1 MTCFGDETFGPV
13 ISLYRFHD
21 EADAIS
27 RANAGEYGLN
37 ASIYSRDTRRA
48 RAIARQ
54 VKCGTVN
61 INEAF
66 GATFAS
72 IDSPMGG
79 MRELGHGPPAGQR
92 GDPALHRVAV
102 GRGAEADPVRAD
114 VRHEGRDLREA
125 DDRQRPPDEEAGTRM
140 MTPDAATSTTT
151 SSSSGRGSG
160 DRSARCG
167 WSRRATGSR
176 VIEAGARFE
185 DDDFAKTSFDLKK
198 FLFRPEIGCYG
209 IQRIDAVRDSLIL
222 AGAGVGGGSLV
233 YANTLYEPLEAFYKD
248 AQWRDITDWKAEL
261 APYYDQA
268 KRMLGVVEN
277 PLRTPSDD
285 VMEKVANDLG
295 VGDTFHPTPVGV
307 FFGGPESPKGEHVAD
322 PYFGGA
328 GPDRNTC
335 IACGDC
341 MTGCKYN
348 AKNTLV
354 KNYLYLAEQRGAKV
368 MPLTTVTRVRPGA
381 AGGYDVTMK
390 FTKAKR
396 ATARLHPDHHG
407 RAGRLRGRCDRHPEA
422 AAPDEGRGP
431 PAEALGPPGL
441 PLAHQLRV
449 DPRRHR
455 PGPHGRLQ
463 LRDRDHLLVPP
474 RRGHPRRAGA
484 LRQGQQRDGDAADR
498 AHRRRRPRAALA
510 TWLKEMWNERKNVA
524 NLYDLK
530 HWSERT
536 VVALVMQTLDN
547 SITTYP
553 KRIPGTK
560 KWRLTSRQGHG
571 QPNPTWI
578 PIANKVVRKMAAVMG
593 GTAGGSIG
601 EPFNMPMTAHF
612 IGGCAIGTSPENG
625 VVDPYQRVYGY
636 AGLHVA
642 DGSAI
647 SANLGV
653 NPSLTI
659 TAQAERAM
667 SFWPNKGEA
676 DPRPALG
683 RGVRARSRRSP
694 PNHPAVPES
703 APGALRLPIVS
714 VS

>member
-1 MTCFGDETFGPV
+1 MSDYDVIVIGSGFGGSVT
-13 ISLYRFHD
+13 
-21 EADAIS
+21 
-27 RANAGEYGLN
+27 
-37 ASIYSRDTRRA
+37 
-48 RAIARQ
+48 
-54 VKCGTVN
+54 
-61 INEAF
+61 
-66 GATFAS
+66 
-72 IDSPMGG
+72 
-79 MRELGHGPPAGQR
+79 
-92 GDPALHRVAV
+92 ALRLSEKGYRVA
-102 GRGAEADPVRAD
+102 
-114 VRHEGRDLREA
+114 
-125 DDRQRPPDEEAGTRM
+125 
-140 MTPDAATSTTT
+140 
-151 SSSSGRGSG
+151 
-160 DRSARCG
+160 
-167 WSRRATGSR
+167 

-185 DDDFAKTSFDLKK
+185 DEDFAKTSFDVKK

-233 YANTLYEPLEAFYKD
+233 YANTLYEPLEAFYRD
-248 AQWRDITDWKAEL
+248 EQWRDITDWKSEL

-285 VMEKVANDLG
+285 VMQSVAEDLG
-295 VGDTFHPTPVGV
+295 VGETFHPTPVGV
-307 FFGGPESPKGEHVAD
+307 FFGGPDNDKGDRVPD

-328 GPDRNTC
+328 GPARNTC

-354 KNYLYLAEQRGAKV
+354 KNYLHLAERLGTRV
-368 MPLTTVTRVRPGA
+368 LPLSTVTRLREREG
-381 AGGYDVTMK
+381 GGYEVTIK

-396 ATARLHPDHHG
+396 ATPASTRTLTADQVVLSAAAIGTQKLLHRMKAEGHLPRLSDRLGFLSRTNSESILGAIAPDRSVDYSYGIAITSSFHPDEDTHVEPVRYG
-407 RAGRLRGRCDRHPEA
+407 KGSNVM
-422 AAPDEGRGP
+422 
-431 PAEALGPPGL
+431 AL
-441 PLAHQLRV
+441 
-449 DPRRHR
+449 
-455 PGPHGRLQ
+455 LQ
-463 LRDRDHLLVPP
+463 TVLT
-474 RRGHPRRAGA
+474 
-484 LRQGQQRDGDAADR
+484 DGDGP
-498 AHRRRRPRAALA
+498 RPRWV
-510 TWLKEMWNERKNVA
+510 TWLQEMWNERRNVA

-560 KWRLTSRQGHG
+560 KWRMTSRQGHG
-571 QPNPTWI
+571 KPNPTWI
-578 PIANKVVRKMAAVMG
+578 PLANRVVRMMAEKMG

-612 IGGCAIGTSPENG
+612 IGGCVIGTTPEEG
-625 VVDPYQRVYGY
+625 VVDPYQRVFDYP
-636 AGLHVA
+636 GLHIA

-667 SFWPNKGEA
+667 SMWPNKGEA
-676 DPRPALG
+676 DPRPPLG
-683 RGVRARSRRSP
+683 SAYERIEPIAPR
-694 PNHPAVPES
+694 HPAVPDS